1 MSTDDHQKLIDQ
13 IKRHREALKDMHEP
27 ARQALVDLISY
38 LEAELAEIDQSAPS
52 ADPRAHP

>member
-1 MSTDDHQKLIDQ
+1 MSTDDRQELIDQ

-38 LEAELAEIDQSAPS
+38 LEAELAEIDRSAAS
-52 ADPRAHP
+52 TDP